1 MPAELSYDDLT
12 PSARTVL
19 NRAMHHAQLRGMP
32 SVEPAHILLGLLDG
46 ADNLAVKLLDALQV
60 DRQQLGC
67 AVVAALPPV
76 QALDATVPSMGDVG
90 QQVVRAAFK
99 EATHLG
105 HYRVDALHLLLGL
118 LYDNDGLA
126 HKALSAAGVSLY
138 ELRQQVL
145 SQPRRFRVRYQDTL
159 RAAVRPSWI
168 FLLLV
173 AVMVSSGAALWFDP
187 ADALA
192 GPLTMLFVLSGWVVS
207 VCIHEFG
214 HAVAAHLGGDTSVG
228 PAGYLTLNPLRYSH
242 PLLSV
247 VLPIVF
253 LLMGGLGLPGGAVYI
268 HPDRLRSR
276 GWAVLVAAAG
286 PLATLG
292 FALVAAAPF
301 FLDWSAWF
309 TMENYYFWCALAF
322 LAFLQVNAVLFNLLP
337 IPPLDGFQMLAPS
350 LPHAVRQQAMQ
361 LSNVGFVLLFLLF
374 RQDTPITDGFWNMVY
389 AVAERLHIPLD
400 LAFDGLAQFMWWQAN
415 S

>member
-1 MPAELSYDDLT
+1 MHAELSYDDLT
-12 PSARTVL
+12 PSARNVL
-19 NRAMHHAQLRGMP
+19 TRAMHHAQLRGTP
-32 SVEPAHILLGLLDG
+32 AVEPAHILLGLLDG
-46 ADNLAVKLLDALQV
+46 ADNLAVKLLAALQV
-60 DRQQLGC
+60 DRQQLGS
-67 AVVAALPPV
+67 AVVSALPPV
-76 QALDATVPSMGDVG
+76 QPVDATVPSMGDVG

-105 HYRVDALHLLLGL
+105 HYRVDAMHLLLGL

-126 HKALSAAGVSLY
+126 HKTLSASGVSLY

-145 SQPRRFRVRYQDTL
+145 SQPRRFQVRYQDTL

-168 FLLLV
+168 FFLLV
-173 AVMVSSGAALWFDP
+173 AIMTGSGAALWFNP
-187 ADALA
+187 SEALA

-214 HAVAAHLGGDTSVG
+214 HALTAHLGGDTAVG

-268 HPDRLRSR
+268 RHGALRSPR
-276 GWAVLVAAAG
+276 WSVLVAAAG

-292 FALVAAAPF
+292 FALLIGAPF
-301 FLDWSAWF
+301 FLDWEAWL
-309 TMENYYFWCALAF
+309 TMENYYFWTALAF
-322 LAFLQVNAVLFNLLP
+322 LAFLQVNAVLFNLIP
-337 IPPLDGFQMLAPS
+337 IPPLDGFQMIAPS
-350 LPHAVRQQAMQ
+350 LPQAVQQQAMR
-361 LSNVGFVLLFLLF
+361 LSNVGFLLLFLLF
-374 RQDTPITDGFWNMVY
+374 RQDSPITDAFWTAVY
-389 AVAERLHIPLD
+389 SVAERLHIPLD
-400 LAFDGLAQFMWWQAN
+400 MAFDGLAQFMWWQVN